1 MDSVV
6 GIDLTIRL
14 SDCDD
19 KKRKK
24 TKFCHENWN
33 IFPNEG
39 DISGK
44 NVKISNFLIFC
55 QQKNVFADF
64 FFEKLIKKSA
74 FDFLRQ
80 VLHDAMSNLLTFWT
94 KKGKFYIV
102 ALSAG
107 LPQPANSQQP
117 PAVSRRLQTTASN
130 RQLSAAASRSQQPCK
145 QPPPVAASSR
155 RRLHTADDSSHPPA
169 DDSIES
175 VPPV

>member
-1 MDSVV
+1 MRVLLASPVCEFCLRVLLVDSVV
-6 GIDLTIRL
+6 GIELTIRL

-39 DISGK
+39 NISGK

-107 LPQPANSQQP
+107 LPQPA
-117 PAVSRRLQTTASN
+117 AASN
-130 RQLSAAASRSQQPCK
+130 RQLSAVGHRRQPATAQTTAASRSRQPQTTAYSRRQQPS
-145 QPPPVAASSR
+145 ASR
-155 RRLHTADDSSHPPA
+155 
-169 DDSIES
+169 
-175 VPPV
+175 